1 MKRLL
6 LPLVCAATLT
16 LNAQAQQREVNLTLL
31 ETSDVHG
38 NYLPYNF
45 INGTP
50 GKGSLAR
57 ISTFVNNL
65 RKQQGHDAVVLL
77 DNGDILQGQP
87 TAYYYNFIDTT
98 SVHLCAAILNYMG
111 YDAATI
117 GNHDIETGHA
127 VYDRWVS
134 QLNFDML
141 GANALKTGLQAT
153 YWKPYTLIERQGIRI
168 AVMGMVTPGI
178 PLWLPENLWSG
189 MHFDDMVSTAKH
201 YMPEMKAK
209 ADLVVGL
216 FHSGVGKN
224 KGTAPGAE
232 NASLE
237 VARTVPGFDIVFC
250 GHDHRTANR
259 YLLNTAGDSVLVLN
273 PAADAWTVAQAN
285 VKLTIDNGKV
295 KAKTIKGQLCDVT
308 QLEPDPKL
316 MKHFDKAY
324 QTVKAFTNEQIGTS
338 SATMETLPAFFGP
351 SAFIDFIHQMQL
363 DISGA
368 EVSFAAPLS
377 FDARIEAGP
386 IYVRDMFNLYRYENL
401 LYVMKLSGQEIKDYL
416 EYAYDGWVR
425 QMKTPYDPM
434 LRMKPDA
441 AKLANAWQ
449 RLEYPS
455 FNFDSAAGIRYT
467 VNLTQP
473 KGQRIHIECM
483 ADGSPFDLNKT
494 YRCALNSYR
503 GNGGGNMLTTGAGIA
518 KDKLAER
525 LVWSTEKDLRFYL
538 LNRIR
543 ETKQINPAPLNQW
556 RFIPEDWAEKA
567 RLREVPLLRP

>member
-6 LPLVCAATLT
+6 LPFIWVATLM
-16 LNAQAQQREVNLTLL
+16 LNIQAQTREVNLTLL

-38 NYLPYNF
+38 NYLPYDF
-45 INGTP
+45 INGTE

-57 ISTFVNNL
+57 VSTFVNHL
-65 RKQQGHDAVVLL
+65 RQTQGRDAVVLL

-98 SVHLCAAILNYMG
+98 SVHLCAALLNYMD

-134 QLNFDML
+134 QLKCNML
-141 GANALKTGLQAT
+141 GANALNTQT
-153 YWKPYTLIERQGIRI
+153 QTPYWKPYTLIERQGVRI
-168 AVMGMVTPGI
+168 AVMGLITPGI

-189 MHFDDMVSTAKH
+189 LRFDDMVDTARR
-201 YMPEMKAK
+201 YMPEMKAR

-216 FHSGVGKN
+216 FHSGVGKPGSYTQ
-224 KGTAPGAE
+224 GTE

-250 GHDHRTANR
+250 GHDHRTANL

-273 PAADAWTVAQAN
+273 PAADACNVARAD

-295 KAKTIKGQLCDVT
+295 KCKSMKGEVCDVT
-308 QLEPDPKL
+308 QLKPDAAL
-316 MKHFDKAY
+316 IKHFNEAL
-324 QTVKAFTNEQIGTS
+324 QTVKTFTNEQIGTS
-338 SATMETLPAFFGP
+338 TATMETLPAYFGS

-377 FDARIEAGP
+377 FDAHIAAGP

-401 LYVMKLSGQEIKDYL
+401 LYVMEMSGQEIKDYL

-425 QMKTPYDPM
+425 QMQRASDPM
-434 LRMKPDA
+434 LRMKPNA
-441 AKLANAWQ
+441 AELANAWQ

-455 FNFDSAAGIRYT
+455 FNFDSAAGICYT
-467 VNLTQP
+467 VDLTKR
-473 KGQRIHIECM
+473 KGERISISSM
-483 ADGSPFDLNKT
+483 ANGKPFDLNKT

-503 GNGGGNMLTTGAGIA
+503 GNGGGNLLTKGAGIA
-518 KDKLAER
+518 KEDLGKR
-525 LVWSTEKDLRFYL
+525 LVWSTEKDLRYYL

-543 ETKQINPAPLNQW
+543 DLRQIHPTPLNQW
-556 RFIPEDWAEKA
+556 RFIPEEWADKA
-567 RLREVPLLRP
+567 RRREEPLLRP